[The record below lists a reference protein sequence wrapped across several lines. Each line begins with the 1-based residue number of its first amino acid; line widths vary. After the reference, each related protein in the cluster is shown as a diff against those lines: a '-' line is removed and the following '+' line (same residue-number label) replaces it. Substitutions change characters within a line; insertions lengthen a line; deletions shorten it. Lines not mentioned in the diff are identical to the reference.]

1 MNDKKSNGKALVL
14 DFYHIYI
21 DVHPQKLMP
30 MNRNEITLHIT
41 STNFNGIFQLSLQP
55 M

>member
-30 MNRNEITLHIT
+30 MNRNEITLT